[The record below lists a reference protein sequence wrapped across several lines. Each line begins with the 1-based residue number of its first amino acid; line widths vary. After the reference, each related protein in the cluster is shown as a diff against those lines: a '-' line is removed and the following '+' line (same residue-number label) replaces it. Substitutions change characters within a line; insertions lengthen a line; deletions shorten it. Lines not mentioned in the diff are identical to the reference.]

1 MLYDFNELFVYYK
14 IVNPMKPVILFL
26 LLFIFFIG
34 CKDYDHEEAST
45 KETTAAVV
53 MTDLV
58 DDSDEKFEKF
68 DLETEQK
75 IIKEGNLE
83 YETQDLQA
91 TYQQIITT
99 SKKYN
104 AYVQSDEE
112 GKDYN
117 SLYRSLII
125 RIPSKNFDVFLS
137 EISNGVAY
145 FDRKEIS
152 SKDVTAEYID
162 IEARLKAKKVL
173 EARYLELL
181 KKATKISEILE
192 IERELSVIREE
203 IESKEGQLK
212 YLQNK
217 VSLSTFNIK
226 FYKTVANSQ
235 DATVSFGSKMWNAI
249 KSGWNGISTFFIGLL
264 HIWPFIIILV
274 AVILYIRKRIAS
286 KKP

>member
-1 MLYDFNELFVYYK
+1 MPYDFNELFVYYK
-14 IVNPMKPVILFL
+14 ITKHMKQVILFFVL
-26 LLFIFFIG
+26 VLFIIG
-34 CKDYDHEEAST
+34 CKVDE
-45 KETTAAVV
+45 KETVVEETAAAV
-53 MTDLV
+53 MDYALLDTDFK
-58 DDSDEKFEKF
+58 SENFEAQ
-68 DLETEQK
+68 TEQK
-75 IIKEGNLE
+75 IIKEGNLR

-91 TYQQIITT
+91 TYQQIISAT
-99 SKKYN
+99 KKHK
-104 AYVQSDEE
+104 AYIQSDEE

-117 SLYRSLII
+117 SLYRNLIV
-125 RIPSKNFDVFLS
+125 RLPSKNFDVYLA
-137 EISNGVAY
+137 EISTGVDY

-162 IEARLKAKKVL
+162 IEARLKAKKTL
-173 EARYLELL
+173 ESRYLELL
-181 KKATKISEILE
+181 KKATKVSEILE
-192 IERELSVIREE
+192 IGKELSVIREE

-217 VSLSTFNIK
+217 VSLSTVTIN

-235 DATVSFGSKMWNAI
+235 DATVSFSSKIWNAI

>member
-1 MLYDFNELFVYYK
+1 
-14 IVNPMKPVILFL
+14 MKQVILFFVL
-26 LLFIFFIG
+26 VLFIIG
-34 CKDYDHEEAST
+34 CKVDE
-45 KETTAAVV
+45 KETVVEETPASVMDYAKLDAAF
-53 MTDLV
+53 
-58 DDSDEKFEKF
+58 KFENF
-68 DLETEQK
+68 ETQAEQK
-75 IIKEGNLE
+75 IIKEGNLR
-83 YETQDLQA
+83 YETKDLKA
-91 TYQQIITT
+91 TYNQIIVV

-104 AYVQSDEE
+104 AFIQSDEE

-117 SLYRSLII
+117 ELYRNLIV
-125 RIPSKNFDVFLS
+125 RLPSKNFDAFLS
-137 EISNGVAY
+137 EISTGVDY

-162 IEARLKAKKVL
+162 TEARLKAKKTL

-181 KKATKISEILE
+181 KKATKVAEILE
-192 IERELSVIREE
+192 IEKELSVIREE

-217 VSLSTFNIK
+217 VSLSTLTIN

-249 KSGWNGISTFFIGLL
+249 QSGWNGISAFFIGLL
-264 HIWPFIIILV
+264 HIWPFIVILV

>member
-1 MLYDFNELFVYYK
+1 
-14 IVNPMKPVILFL
+14 MKPVVLFFL
-26 LLFIFFIG
+26 SFLFIIG
-34 CKDYDHEEAST
+34 CKEYEDSKEIYADSIDEESAP
-45 KETTAAVV
+45 VV
-53 MTDLV
+53 EEN
-58 DDSDEKFEKF
+58 SDIVGNYEVQ
-68 DLETEQK
+68 TEQK
-75 IIKEGNLE
+75 IIKEGNLL

-91 TYQQIITT
+91 TYNQIITAV
-99 SKKYN
+99 KKN
-104 AYVQSDEE
+104 KAYIQSDEE

-117 SLYRSLII
+117 SLYRNLII
-125 RIPSKNFDVFLS
+125 RIPNKNFDVFLS

-181 KKATKISEILE
+181 KKATKVSEILE
-192 IERELSVIREE
+192 IEKELSVIREE
-203 IESKEGQLK
+203 IESKEGQLR

-217 VSLSTFNIK
+217 VSLSTVNIK
-226 FYKTVANSQ
+226 FYKTVANAQ

-264 HIWPFIIILV
+264 HIWPFILILV
-274 AVILYIRKRIAS
+274 AVILYIRKRMTP

>member
-1 MLYDFNELFVYYK
+1 LPYDFNELFVYYK
-14 IVNPMKPVILFL
+14 ITKHMKQVILFFVL
-26 LLFIFFIG
+26 VLFIIG
-34 CKDYDHEEAST
+34 CKVDE
-45 KETTAAVV
+45 KETVVEETAAAV
-53 MTDLV
+53 MDYALLDTDFK
-58 DDSDEKFEKF
+58 SENFEAQ
-68 DLETEQK
+68 TEQK
-75 IIKEGNLE
+75 IIKEGNLR

-91 TYQQIITT
+91 TYQQIISAT
-99 SKKYN
+99 KKHK
-104 AYVQSDEE
+104 AYIQSDEE

-117 SLYRSLII
+117 SLYRNLIV
-125 RIPSKNFDVFLS
+125 RLPSKNFDVYLA
-137 EISNGVAY
+137 EISTGVDY

-162 IEARLKAKKVL
+162 IEARLKAKKTL
-173 EARYLELL
+173 ESRYLELL
-181 KKATKISEILE
+181 KKATKVSEILE
-192 IERELSVIREE
+192 IGKELSVIREE

-217 VSLSTFNIK
+217 VSLSTVTIN

-235 DATVSFGSKMWNAI
+235 DATVSFSSKIWNAI